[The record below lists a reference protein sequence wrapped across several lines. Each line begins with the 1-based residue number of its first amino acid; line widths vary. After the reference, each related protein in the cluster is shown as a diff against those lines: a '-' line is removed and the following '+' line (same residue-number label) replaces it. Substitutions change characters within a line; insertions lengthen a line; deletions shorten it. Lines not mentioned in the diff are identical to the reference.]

1 MASNPETGSPAE
13 LLRAYLDAVV
23 LSEPLQARI
32 WETAALT
39 LTQVRALRRL
49 RAAPMPLGRLGAE
62 LALAPP
68 SITRLADRLE
78 ERGLIE
84 RTRDGED
91 RRRVV
96 ASLTP
101 EGRRLV
107 GSLPMLEGSA
117 IRAAAEAMSPADR
130 DRLAVAFRE
139 FAQAV
144 HRFDEEPQ
152 AAGARV

>member
-1 MASNPETGSPAE
+1 MASNPGAGSAPE
-13 LLRAYLDAVV
+13 LLHAYLDAVV

-32 WETAALT
+32 WEAAELT
-39 LTQVRALRRL
+39 LTQLRALRKLGREP
-49 RAAPMPLGRLGAE
+49 RTLGRLGAE

-68 SITRLADRLE
+68 STTRLVDRLE

-101 EGRRLV
+101 AGRQLANAIPV
-107 GSLPMLEGSA
+107 LEGSA
-117 IRAAAEAMSPADR
+117 ILAAAEAMRPADR
-130 DRLAVAFRE
+130 ERIAAAFRD
-139 FAQAV
+139 FAAAV
-144 HRFDEEPQ
+144 RGLEESAEPVE
-152 AAGARV
+152 ARS